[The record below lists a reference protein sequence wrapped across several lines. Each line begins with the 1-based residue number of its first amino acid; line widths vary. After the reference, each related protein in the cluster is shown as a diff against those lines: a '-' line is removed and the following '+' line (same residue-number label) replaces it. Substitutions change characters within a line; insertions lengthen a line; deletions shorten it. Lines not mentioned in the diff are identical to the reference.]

1 MLPLYF
7 PRDKK
12 EEALAFSK
20 LPTDVGDENG
30 ETVIDERR
38 IRIKPLPK
46 KKTGP
51 RIPQISDLPVSDAV
65 VTRKLV
71 MHISFPPLF
80 SGSLMSI
87 YTVTSQC
94 VTLYAL
100 VVFLASNIYPPTG

>member
-12 EEALAFSK
+12 EEALALSK
-20 LPTDVGDENG
+20 LPADVGDENG

-46 KKTGP
+46 KKTGT
-51 RIPQISDLPVSDAV
+51 RIPQISNDLPVSDAV

-71 MHISFPPLF
+71 MHITHPL
-80 SGSLMSI
+80 LWIINQHM
-87 YTVTSQC
+87 Q
-94 VTLYAL
+94 
-100 VVFLASNIYPPTG
+100 